1 MEYSK
6 LQTLR
11 LMLDQEKKNL
21 EALLAEKKQQTPEIT
36 RAQANIRTLQEQLNQ
51 LCGEVTICFQLK
63 FLNAT
68 SIVLYM
74 TSTLYAKSMFI

>member
-51 LCGEVTICFQLK
+51 LCGEVTIIFS
-63 FLNAT
+63 F
-68 SIVLYM
+68 
-74 TSTLYAKSMFI
+74 